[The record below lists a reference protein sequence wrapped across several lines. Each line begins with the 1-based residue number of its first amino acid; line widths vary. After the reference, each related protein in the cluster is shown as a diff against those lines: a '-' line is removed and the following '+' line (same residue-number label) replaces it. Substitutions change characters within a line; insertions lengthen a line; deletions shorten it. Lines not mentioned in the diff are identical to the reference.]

1 MMTSNHTDKATAQ
14 DDAPPPKVI
23 RLPEPDN
30 ENITVL
36 THQLPNDPILPWN
49 RYDSPWL
56 AEESLAE
63 EGTEATEPVEA
74 AATEPPALDLD
85 QAPVPEAS
93 PVAEIPPVSTPLAT
107 AQDAESPLSNE
118 STEIEPDL
126 GPEAA
131 IAPTVVSD
139 TEQPTVPPPPES
151 AQAVSPAA
159 ISTEVSIATPSI
171 PEGSVPDAL
180 MTETSAPGT
189 VPPATM
195 DAEAI
200 APPSTSTP
208 PEASEA
214 STEQPNE
221 P

>member
-63 EGTEATEPVEA
+63 EGAEATEPVED
-74 AATEPPALDLD
+74 AATEPAPLGLD
-85 QAPVPEAS
+85 QAPTPEAS
-93 PVAEIPPVSTPLAT
+93 PVAEIPPVSTPPAT
-107 AQDAESPLSNE
+107 AQDDESAQLNE
-118 STEIEPDL
+118 STKIETDL
-126 GPEAA
+126 APEAA

-139 TEQPTVPPPPES
+139 AEQPTVPPTPES
-151 AQAVSPAA
+151 AETVSPEA
-159 ISTEVSIATPSI
+159 ISTEVSVAASSI

-180 MTETSAPGT
+180 MTETSAPST
-189 VPPATM
+189 VLPTTM

-200 APPSTSTP
+200 APTSTSTP
-208 PEASEA
+208 PESSEA